1 METDDP
7 TSVTVLHVTPE
18 MAPLSKVGG
27 LADVAGSLPGAL
39 RRLGV
44 DARVITPAWPGA
56 AEKARDLGARPLSGP
71 ERVCVSLGG
80 REICSPLRVVEVG
93 GVPLYLLEEAALFSN
108 PFVYPEKLDAGTA
121 LPFAFLSMAAVECAL
136 SGAWRPKV
144 LHLHDWSASL
154 AAAALKHHR
163 LYGAAL
169 ERPHTVLTIHNL
181 AHQGVLP
188 LSVLDEWGFGPGA
201 FSLDGVEFYGKAN
214 LLKGGI
220 TASDAVVTVS
230 PGYAGEILSSEY
242 GEGLEGVL
250 QYRRNKILGI
260 LNGLDTASW
269 DPWSDP
275 ALPANYHLGDMKGKK
290 VCRKALVEACGWED
304 SGGPVIVSVGR
315 LVRQKGMELVLGALE
330 ELVAL
335 GARLVVVG
343 TGERALEERFSAESL
358 GNPESLHF
366 RGAFDEGFARLA
378 YAGGDIFVMPSLFEP
393 CGLSQMIA
401 MRYGTVPVV
410 RAVGGLADT
419 VADADVVPAGTGFL
433 FDDFTAEALVGTV
446 KRALAHFLEPRGW
459 ALLRGRCMKKD
470 FSWDASARSYMTL
483 YDSLTNP
490 S

>member
-1 METDDP
+1 M
-7 TSVTVLHVTPE
+7 TVLHVTPE

-44 DARVITPAWPGA
+44 DARVITPAWPGV

-71 ERVCVSLGG
+71 VGVCLSLGG
-80 REICSPLRVVEVG
+80 REICSRLRPVEAG
-93 GVPLYLLEEAALFSN
+93 GVPVCLLEEEALFLN
-108 PFVYPEKLDAGTA
+108 PAVYPEKLDAGTA
-121 LPFAFLSMAAVECAL
+121 LPFAFLSLAAVERAL
-136 SGAWRPKV
+136 SGVWRPKV
-144 LHLHDWSASL
+144 LHLHDWPASL
-154 AAAALKHHR
+154 AAAALKYHR
-163 LYGAAL
+163 LYGAAP
-169 ERPHTVLTIHNL
+169 ERPRTVLTIHNL

-201 FSLDGVEFYGKAN
+201 YSLDGVEFYGKAN

-230 PGYAGEILSSEY
+230 STYAEEILTSEY

-250 QYRRNKILGI
+250 QYRRNKIRGI

-275 ALPANYHLGDMKGKK
+275 ALPANYRPGDMKGKK
-290 VCRKALVEACGWED
+290 VCREALVGACGWED
-304 SGGPVIVSVGR
+304 FGGPVIVSVGR
-315 LVRQKGMELVLGALE
+315 LVRQKGMELVLNALE
-330 ELVAL
+330 ELIAL

-343 TGERALEERFSAESL
+343 VGERALEERLSAEARR
-358 GNPESLHF
+358 NPRGLHF
-366 RGAFDEGFARLA
+366 RGTFDDGFARLA
-378 YAGGDIFVMPSLFEP
+378 YAGGDVLVMPSLFEP

-419 VADADVVPAGTGFL
+419 VSDADAVPAGTGFL
-433 FDDFTAEALVGTV
+433 FEDFTAEALIGTV
-446 KRALAHFLEPRGW
+446 KRALVHFLEPRGW
-459 ALLRGRCMKKD
+459 ALIRRRCMEKD
-470 FSWDASARSYMTL
+470 FSWDASARSYRTL
-483 YDSLTNP
+483 YGSLTGP

>member
-1 METDDP
+1 M
-7 TSVTVLHVTPE
+7 
-18 MAPLSKVGG
+18 
-27 LADVAGSLPGAL
+27 
-39 RRLGV
+39 
-44 DARVITPAWPGA
+44 
-56 AEKARDLGARPLSGP
+56 
-71 ERVCVSLGG
+71 
-80 REICSPLRVVEVG
+80 
-93 GVPLYLLEEAALFSN
+93 
-108 PFVYPEKLDAGTA
+108 
-121 LPFAFLSMAAVECAL
+121 
-136 SGAWRPKV
+136 
-144 LHLHDWSASL
+144 
-154 AAAALKHHR
+154 
-163 LYGAAL
+163 
-169 ERPHTVLTIHNL
+169 LTIHNL

-250 QYRRNKILGI
+250 QYRRNKIRGI

-275 ALPANYHLGDMKGKK
+275 ALPANYRLGDMKGKK

-330 ELVAL
+330 ELVDL

-343 TGERALEERFSAESL
+343 PGERALEERFSSDSL
-358 GNPESLHF
+358 VIPESLLF
-366 RGAFDEGFARLA
+366 RGACDEGFARLA

-446 KRALAHFLEPRGW
+446 KRALVHFLEPRGW

-483 YDSLTNP
+483 YGSLTDP